1 MRLRAHPMNP
11 TRRTLSGRS
20 VQVDVCS
27 PEGGFVLSVGPV
39 SLWLPATAALDV
51 VETLARAIALEA
63 GERAATRL
71 D

>member
-1 MRLRAHPMNP
+1 M
-11 TRRTLSGRS
+11 
-20 VQVDVCS
+20 CS

-63 GERAATRL
+63 GERAANRL